1 MGRFNAFE
9 KEIDFSFWREICH
22 SHGKTL
28 GYRRGE
34 YFVHEGEVM
43 RSVGW
48 IVSGGFKHSLTDS
61 VGCAKSVGFVFEG
74 SILANYISVMMGAPM
89 PTDIIALKDS
99 EVLVVPASMIR
110 DRLLYDPTLSIRF
123 AQALFAQAYSII
135 LDGYRLTPEQRYHN
149 LAGRFPR
156 IFDLVSLGEI
166 ASYLNISRR
175 QLHRFRESGAEGS
188 AKQ

>member
-48 IVSGGFKHSLTDS
+48 IVTGGFKHSLTDS

-74 SILANYISVMMGAPM
+74 SILANYISVMKGAPM
-89 PTDIIALKDS
+89 PTDIIALENS

-123 AQALFAQAYSII
+123 AQALFAQAYGII

-149 LAGRFPR
+149 LAERFPR

-175 QLHRFRESGAEGS
+175 QLHRFRESGAESS